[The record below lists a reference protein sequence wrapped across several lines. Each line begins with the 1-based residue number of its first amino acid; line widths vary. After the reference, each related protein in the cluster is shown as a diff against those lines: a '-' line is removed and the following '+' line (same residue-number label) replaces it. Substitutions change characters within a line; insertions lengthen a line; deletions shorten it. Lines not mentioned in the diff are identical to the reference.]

1 MTQRRKHRIL
11 GGVLCTIVL
20 GIFITGCTIR
30 YTPTLDLEES
40 PRTIPL
46 TVEIHRFAESP
57 DMKAPG
63 RPYGVVASDV
73 EPTTV
78 GQLAGPITEAVKDD
92 FRIHHVVEEIETYI
106 DHPDVILTGTIK
118 KFYETYQP
126 KVWAALP
133 YAKAMAKILQADTYT
148 SKAEADLRVIL
159 LKPTGELIGTY
170 RGHGVTTD
178 DFVPNDQHPPGARL
192 NWAFAEAMRQVRDA
206 LLRDENIG
214 VLKKNGAPS
223 STFSGGESTIP
234 NKSRTEHDG
243 VSPN

>member
-20 GIFITGCTIR
+20 GIFITGCTTR

-57 DMKAPG
+57 DMKVPG

-73 EPTTV
+73 EPTTA

-106 DHPDVILTGTIK
+106 DHPDVVLTGTIK

-178 DFVPNDQHPPGARL
+178 DFVPNDQYPPGARL